1 MANHLDRII
10 ITDLALPCI
19 IGVEPTE
26 RKTRQQLLAQITL
39 WLDIDKAARSD
50 QLADTLDYKRLRDSV
65 LQIAE
70 ASEFRLIESL
80 CNRIASICLEQD
92 IVRKVKVRL
101 EKPAALRHARSVAVE
116 VIRRRPAIALI
127 SVGSN
132 IQPVEHIPAALA
144 LLMEKVEVL
153 ASSTFYQTEP
163 VGPPGQPRF
172 VNGVWMIKTD
182 MSAWQ
187 LKNDILRRTE
197 VLLGRL
203 RCEQKDMPRNIDLD
217 LLLYQDV
224 VSTRPELPLPHPDL
238 YRPFVLATV
247 LELVDADEGPWAQ
260 LKALLPKARP
270 PEHIGTR
277 HEELTSLLR
286 MMIKGQRLP

>member
-1 MANHLDRII
+1 MASHLDRII
-10 ITDLALPCI
+10 IEDLAIRCI
-19 IGVEPTE
+19 ICVEPKE

-50 QLADTLDYKRLRDSV
+50 QLADTLDYKRLRDSI
-65 LQIAE
+65 LQVAE
-70 ASEFRLIESL
+70 ASQFRLIESL
-80 CNRIASICLEQD
+80 CERIASICLQQD

-101 EKPAALRHARSVAVE
+101 EKPGALRHARSVAVE

-132 IQPVEHIPAALA
+132 IRPVEHIPAALD
-144 LLMEKVEVL
+144 LLMHKVEVL

-163 VGPPGQPRF
+163 VGTPGQPMF

-182 MSAWQ
+182 MTAWQ

-197 VLLGRL
+197 VLLGRV
-203 RCEQKDMPRNIDLD
+203 RCEKKDMPRNIDLD
-217 LLLYQDV
+217 LLLYQDL

-238 YRPFVLATV
+238 YRPFVLAPV
-247 LELVDADEGPWAQ
+247 LELIDTEEGPCAR
-260 LKALLPKARP
+260 LKALVPKIRP
-270 PEHIGTR
+270 SGDVGTR

-286 MMIKGQRLP
+286 MMIQGKR

>member
-1 MANHLDRII
+1 MASHLDRII
-10 ITDLALPCI
+10 IEDLAIRCI
-19 IGVEPTE
+19 IGVEPKE

-39 WLDIDKAARSD
+39 WLDIAKAARSD
-50 QLADTLDYKRLRDSV
+50 QLADTLDYKRLRDSI
-65 LQIAE
+65 LQVAE
-70 ASEFRLIESL
+70 TSQFRLIESL
-80 CNRIASICLEQD
+80 CERIASICLQQY

-132 IQPVEHIPAALA
+132 IQPVEHIPTALD
-144 LLMEKVEVL
+144 LLMHKVEVL

-163 VGPPGQPRF
+163 VGTPGQPMF

-182 MSAWQ
+182 MTAWQ
-187 LKNDILRRTE
+187 LKNDVLRRTE

-203 RCEQKDMPRNIDLD
+203 RCEQKDIPRNIDLD
-217 LLLYQDV
+217 LLLYQDL

-238 YRPFVLATV
+238 YRPFVLAPV
-247 LELVDADEGPWAQ
+247 LELVDTEEGTCAH
-260 LKALLPKARP
+260 LKALVPKIRP
-270 PEHIGTR
+270 PGDVGTR

-286 MMIKGQRLP
+286 MMIKGKR